1 MSPSLLAAII
11 GLLVILLIVGIILV
25 VRASLIKATKVTV
38 IPGAPA
44 EAEEPVRKPGDIA
57 PPATLRTALAIA
69 MRELRVMV
77 GGGRGPTEV
86 PWSLVIG
93 AGGEDLLPL
102 LPPPVDEDYAMG
114 WLDEKNLARAGT
126 VSFRTGGVV
135 LGFEDGLVGQA
146 QAERRLMDL
155 LREVEV
161 IRPDRPLDSLVI
173 AVPWSL
179 LHEGDE
185 AALNARGRQLYN
197 LILTV
202 QQRTGW
208 RLPVYVLVTEAEKL
222 PGFAA
227 IGRAVLAHA
236 LNPVVGWA
244 APRTLD
250 SVFQPSWVD
259 DAFDAMC
266 GALSIEQLHV
276 LMGIEGEVIDT
287 GLEPGANDQLSE
299 AVLLLPARLAAVLP
313 ALRLLMTGML
323 ENSVYHEAF
332 MLRGIFLTGE
342 TEAQPLAIGPA
353 DAAAG
358 ETEAPAAEG
367 KLPAP
372 RPAQRLAQLLFLEK
386 IFPESGLAQ
395 PAYGERTRRHRM
407 IRRTQIALATAC
419 LCFVI
424 GIGLIRYYGG
434 HSVPPLDALLRN
446 IASIEVAADQNRA
459 ETRDAAGACSE
470 RKTRFG
476 SEKTEKEFQESRK
489 TSVQLLQRMSE
500 LDLHRIEIWL
510 APTSYFSGANEMVES
525 AIKKSFHDVVF
536 NAIGDSMAT
545 PAGITALLAGDRPV
559 EFWRPDEKFRYSRAD
574 LRAADSDSTDDAVDD
589 RSDIAPMGGDFEGYW
604 GSTLRNVATYD
615 RHFQL
620 ASDMSGKT
628 PEGVGVLRGFSEVV
642 QYSLGEQLPPQ
653 FTRNYR
659 VYSEGITEASVPCLN
674 TTIVQDTLRRI
685 IAKRYRTA
693 ARIYYLGNPVSES
706 WYRISG
712 WVDDKA
718 ETGISEEGLRKLVED
733 IDTMAAALAE
743 PRRYAWIYAS
753 GVDLPLPNMAGF
765 EGLETVRT
773 AQLTDLPGQAL
784 ILAERQAQ
792 ALQSAQLFGAPLL
805 ERDASPEALALLAKP
820 ALPSVATAPVNP
832 PTVLPKLSQP
842 AIDTR
847 NFLRALFAQPFM
859 VPTSEPGTG
868 FAGPRTGWDIARLQ
882 AVQGALKNYTD
893 FLAQGSGQMPGA
905 LHKIATDI
913 SALRFGQYSEH
924 LLDQAAQPLSSV
936 IGGGGQNPT
945 EARAA
950 NFGQAL
956 PLLINIRDTLR
967 AVGAGDVA
975 ARLDQRV
982 AEQAGQLLA
991 DTDRDLDNGGGP
1003 YAVDDSSLAAWDGTG
1018 SVAAAAYGVDTI
1030 DDLKATLPQR
1040 RGRVV
1045 ALARGRAAALVTY
1058 LRDTPAASAANLSR
1072 ANRWQ
1077 AILQTLDAYDGNS
1090 PSNSLSRL
1098 EQYITV
1104 DLDKLDWRDCARMR
1118 GARSR
1123 QGDYFAQQQAA
1134 ITIKLIGRCRR
1145 VATDTIEG
1153 KYAGLRQLFNATLA
1167 VRFPFSTYV
1176 SSPGADPANVQ
1187 AFYAQYGPILPQLKE
1202 ALEGAAN
1209 GGEGTR
1215 QAAVVLGQL
1224 IEVEKALGP
1233 MLDAG
1238 EATLSY
1244 KVDVD
1249 FFPNL
1254 PIAVGQSQVLGA
1266 SIGTPESLARD
1277 NGVGNFTWNNGEPVA
1292 VRLRWAANAPTLP
1305 MTEDGKCVPQ
1315 PGGNVFGHDVA
1326 GNWALL
1332 RLLRAQGPSPRIG
1345 EAAPGIAIAFEVPL
1359 CENRA
1364 RASGGDPVRDRA
1376 RIFLRLSLSKT
1387 VHTPDKPDRQVPVIL
1402 PPFPESVPS
1411 LLMGPGR

>member
-1 MSPSLLAAII
+1 MSPTLLAAII
-11 GLLVILLIVGIILV
+11 GILVILLIVGIILV
-25 VRASLIKATKVTV
+25 VRASLIKATKITV
-38 IPGAPA
+38 LPGAPAA
-44 EAEEPVRKPGDIA
+44 EAEEPIRKPGDIA

-77 GGGRGPTEV
+77 GGGRGPTDV
-86 PWSLVIG
+86 PWSLVLG
-93 AGGEDLLPL
+93 AGGDDLLPL
-102 LPPPVDEDYAMG
+102 LPPPLEAEYAMG
-114 WLDEKNLARAGT
+114 WLDEKDLARAGT

-135 LGFEDGLVGQA
+135 LGFEDGLVGQP
-146 QAERRLMDL
+146 QSERRLMDL

-173 AVPWSL
+173 AVPWGFL
-179 LHEGDE
+179 RDADE

-208 RLPVYVLVTEAEKL
+208 RLPVYVLVTDAEQL

-227 IGRAVLAHA
+227 IGRAVLAQA

-276 LMGIEGEVIDT
+276 LMGIEGEQLDT
-287 GLEPGANDQLSE
+287 GLPPSANDQLSE
-299 AVLLLPARLAAVLP
+299 EVLLLPARLAAALP

-332 MLRGIFLTGE
+332 MLRGIFLTGD
-342 TEAQPLAIGPA
+342 TEPRLP
-353 DAAAG
+353 
-358 ETEAPAAEG
+358 APAAEPEG
-367 KLPAP
+367 EEAPPADDAAPAP
-372 RPAQRLAQLLFLEK
+372 RAPQRLAQLLFLEK

-407 IRRTQIALATAC
+407 IRRTQYALAAAC

-424 GIGLIRYYGG
+424 GIGLVRYYGG
-434 HSVPPLDALLRN
+434 HSVPPLDALLRD
-446 IASIEVAADQNRA
+446 IAAIEVAADQNRA
-459 ETRDAAGACSE
+459 DTRDASGACSE
-470 RKTRFG
+470 RKTRIG
-476 SEKTEKEFQESRK
+476 GEKTEAEFQESRK
-489 TSVQLLQRMSE
+489 NSVRLLQRMSE
-500 LDLHRIEIWL
+500 LDLHRVEIWL

-559 EFWRPDEKFRYSRAD
+559 EYWRPDEKLRYARAD
-574 LRAADSDSTDDAVDD
+574 LRDAEEESADD
-589 RSDIAPMGGDFEGYW
+589 RSDIAVFGGDFEGYW
-604 GSTLRNVATYD
+604 GATLRGVATYD
-615 RHFQL
+615 RNFQL

-628 PEGVGVLRGFSEVV
+628 PEGVGVLRGFSEIV

-659 VYSEGITEASVPCLN
+659 VYSQGITEASVPCLN

-685 IAKRYRTA
+685 LYKRYKTA

-712 WVDDKA
+712 WVNDKDQ
-718 ETGISEEGLRKLVED
+718 TGISEEGLRKLVEH
-733 IDTMAAALAE
+733 IDTMAVALAE

-753 GVDLPLPNMAGF
+753 GTDLPLPNMAGL
-765 EGLETVRT
+765 EGLETVHT
-773 AQLTDLPGQAL
+773 AQLTELPPQAL
-784 ILAERQAQ
+784 SLAERQAQ
-792 ALQSAQLFGAPLL
+792 ELQSAQLFGATLL
-805 ERDASPEALALLAKP
+805 EPDTSPEALALLAKP
-820 ALPSVATAPVNP
+820 APASVATAPANP
-832 PTVLPKLSQP
+832 PTALPKLSQA

-859 VPTSEPGTG
+859 VPEGEPGTG
-868 FAGPRTGWDIARLQ
+868 FAGVRAGWDIARLQ
-882 AVQGALKNYTD
+882 AVQGALKNYND
-893 FLAQGSGQMPGA
+893 FLNESSGQMPGA
-905 LHKIATDI
+905 LHKIATDL
-913 SALRFGQYSEH
+913 SAQRFGQYAER
-924 LLDQAAQPLSSV
+924 LLAEAAQPLSSV
-936 IGGGGQNPT
+936 IGGGQNGT
-945 EARAA
+945 DARAT
-950 NFGQAL
+950 NFSQAL

-967 AVGAGDVA
+967 GAGSGDVA

-982 AEQAGQLLA
+982 AEQAGQILA
-991 DTDRDLDNGGGP
+991 DADRELDNGGGP

-1018 SVAAAAYGVDTI
+1018 SPAAAAYGVDTI

-1040 RGRVV
+1040 RGRVS
-1045 ALARGRAAALVTY
+1045 ALARGRVAPLVAY
-1058 LRDTPAASAANLSR
+1058 LRDTPATSAANLGR

-1104 DLDKLDWRDCARMR
+1104 DLDKLDWRNCARMR
-1118 GARSR
+1118 SARSR

-1134 ITIKLIGRCRR
+1134 ITIKLIARCRR
-1145 VATDTIEG
+1145 VATETIESR
-1153 KYAGLRQLFNATLA
+1153 YAGIRQLFNATLA
-1167 VRFPFSTYV
+1167 GRFPFSTYV
-1176 SSPGADPANVQ
+1176 SSPAADPANVQ
-1187 AFYAQYGPILPQLKE
+1187 AFYAKYGALLPELQE
-1202 ALEGAAN
+1202 ALAGAADA
-1209 GGEGTR
+1209 GQGTR

-1224 IEVEKALGP
+1224 IDVEKALAP

-1238 EATLSY
+1238 EATLAY

-1254 PIAVGQSQVLGA
+1254 PIAVGQSQVIGA
-1266 SIGTPESLARD
+1266 TIGTPVSLADD
-1277 NGVGNFTWNNGEPVA
+1277 NGAGSFLWHNGEPVA

-1305 MTEDGKCVPQ
+1305 ATEDGKCLPQ
-1315 PGGNVFGHDVA
+1315 PGGNLFVHDVS
-1326 GNWALL
+1326 GDWALL

-1345 EAAPGIAIAFEVPL
+1345 EAASGVAIAFEVPL

-1376 RIFLRLSLSKT
+1376 RIFLRLSLSRT
-1387 VHTPDKPDRQVPVIL
+1387 EHVPEKPDRQIPVIL
-1402 PPFPESVPS
+1402 PPFPESVPP
-1411 LLMGPGR
+1411 LVAGVQR

>member
-1 MSPSLLAAII
+1 MSPTLLAAII
-11 GLLVILLIVGIILV
+11 GILVILLIVGIILV
-25 VRASLIKATKVTV
+25 VRAGLIKATKITLLPVT
-38 IPGAPA
+38 PA
-44 EAEEPVRKPGDIA
+44 EAAEEPIRKPGDIA

-77 GGGRGPTEV
+77 GGGRGPTDV

-93 AGGEDLLPL
+93 AGGDDLLPL
-102 LPPPVDEDYAMG
+102 LPPPLDEDYAMG
-114 WLDEKNLARAGT
+114 WLDDKDLARAGT

-135 LGFEDGLVGQA
+135 LGFEDGLVGQP

-161 IRPDRPLDSLVI
+161 IRADRPLDSLVI
-173 AVPWSL
+173 AVSWGFL
-179 LHEGDE
+179 RDADE

-208 RLPVYVLVTEAEKL
+208 RLPVYVLVTDAEKL

-227 IGRAVLAHA
+227 IGRAVLAQS

-266 GALSIEQLHV
+266 GALSVEQLHV
-276 LMGIEGEVIDT
+276 LMGIEGELIDT
-287 GLEPGANDQLSE
+287 GLEPTANDQLSE
-299 AVLLLPARLAAVLP
+299 DVLLLPARLAAALP

-342 TEAQPLAIGPA
+342 TDPRPLAIGAA
-353 DAAAG
+353 D
-358 ETEAPAAEG
+358 EAEG
-367 KLPAP
+367 GAPPPEDTLPAP
-372 RPAQRLAQLLFLEK
+372 RPPQRLAQLLFLEK

-407 IRRTQIALATAC
+407 IRRTQYALAAAC
-419 LCFVI
+419 LCFVL
-424 GIGLIRYYGG
+424 GIGLIRYYGA
-434 HSVPPLDALLRN
+434 HSVPPLDALFRN
-446 IASIEVAADQNRA
+446 ISAIEVAADQNRA

-470 RKTRFG
+470 RKARVG
-476 SEKTEKEFQESRK
+476 SEKTEQEFQESRK
-489 TSVQLLQRMSE
+489 NSVALLQRMSE
-500 LDLHRIEIWL
+500 LDLHRVEIWL

-559 EFWRPDEKFRYSRAD
+559 DYWRPDEELRYARAD
-574 LRAADSDSTDDAVDD
+574 LRDAGDESADD
-589 RSDIAPMGGDFEGYW
+589 RSDIAPFGGDFEAYW
-604 GSTLRNVATYD
+604 GSTLRNVGTYD

-628 PEGVGVLRGFSEVV
+628 PDSVGVLRGFSEVV

-659 VYSEGITEASVPCLN
+659 VYSQGITEASVPCLN

-685 IAKRYRTA
+685 LYKRYKTA
-693 ARIYYLGNPVSES
+693 SRIYYLGNPVSES
-706 WYRISG
+706 WYRISA

-718 ETGISEEGLRKLVED
+718 QSGISEEGLRKLVED

-753 GVDLPLPNMAGF
+753 GVDLPLPNMAGL
-765 EGLETVRT
+765 EGLQTVRT
-773 AQLTDLPGQAL
+773 AQLTDLPAQAL
-784 ILAERQAQ
+784 SLAERQAQ
-792 ALQSAQLFGAPLL
+792 TLQSAQLFGALLL
-805 ERDASPEALALLAKP
+805 ERDDSPEALALLAKP

-832 PTVLPKLSQP
+832 PTALPKLSQA

-859 VPTSEPGTG
+859 VPEGEPGTG
-868 FAGPRTGWDIARLQ
+868 FAGARAGWDIARLQ

-893 FLAQGSGQMPGA
+893 FLAGSSGQMPGA

-913 SALRFGQYSEH
+913 SALRFSQYAER
-924 LLDQAAQPLSSV
+924 LVDQAAQPLSSV
-936 IGGGGQNPT
+936 IGGNQNPT

-950 NFGQAL
+950 NFSQAL

-991 DTDRDLDNGGGP
+991 DADRELDNGGGP
-1003 YAVDDSSLAAWDGTG
+1003 YAVDDNSLAAWDGTG
-1018 SVAAAAYGVDTI
+1018 SVAAAAYGVDTV

-1058 LRDTPAASAANLSR
+1058 LRDTPAASAANLAR

-1134 ITIKLIGRCRR
+1134 ITIKLIARCRR
-1145 VATDTIEG
+1145 VATDTIES
-1153 KYAGLRQLFNATLA
+1153 KYAGLRQLFNGTLA
-1167 VRFPFSTYV
+1167 GRFPFSTYV

-1202 ALEGAAN
+1202 ALEGAPN
-1209 GGEGTR
+1209 GGEGPR

-1224 IEVEKALGP
+1224 IEVEKALAP

-1238 EATLSY
+1238 DATLAY

-1249 FFPNL
+1249 FFPSL
-1254 PIAVGQSQVLGA
+1254 PIAVGQSQVIAA

-1277 NGVGNFTWNNGEPVA
+1277 DGAASFLWHNGEPIA

-1305 MTEDGKCVPQ
+1305 MSADGKCVPQ
-1315 PGGNVFGHDVA
+1315 PGGNVFGHDVT
-1326 GNWALL
+1326 GDWSLL
-1332 RLLRAQGPSPRIG
+1332 RLIRAQGPSARIG
-1345 EAAPGIAIAFEVPL
+1345 EASPGVAIAFEVPL

-1364 RASGGDPVRDRA
+1364 RASGGDPVRERA
-1376 RIFLRLSLSKT
+1376 RIFLRLALSRT

-1402 PPFPESVPS
+1402 PPFPESVPP
-1411 LLMGPGR
+1411 LLAGPGR